1 MSCECH
7 IVGRTAYDGVC
18 LTPLDRFSKLDMSTA
33 LGLVP
38 GLKMSASEISRREL
52 SEDVSFGIGTGTL
65 LVVEQSSL
73 EKRWLSSNRAWK
85 NVGCRAIELGKIG
98 CRAIEL
104 GKTLVVEQSSSEKRL
119 KGVVLYPVVR
129 IP

>member
-73 EKRWLSSNRAWK
+73 
-85 NVGCRAIELGKIG
+85 
-98 CRAIEL
+98 
-104 GKTLVVEQSSSEKRL
+104 GKTAPGVWVWYTPSCAPLAFGRTLRVRRDTTSESTPKYRQ
-119 KGVVLYPVVR
+119 KMVADTY
-129 IP
+129 